1 MENQAE
7 DLKQKVDEL
16 TADLK
21 MTKSQLLQARV
32 QQEALVSALR
42 SERTL
47 RKQGLKGNEKDSSRT
62 DELIEKSE
70 KMAHVD
76 SLKGKVCHLL
86 SDYQTKSKGR
96 VSSTSENEPEP
107 GEDQSFW
114 VGSVE
119 IAEHSDG
126 ADRMR
131 SSNLARRLSTEQRN
145 PHTST
150 PVSSHNSPSCLE
162 PLQQDNQ
169 KDLEVS
175 QQTDEKSENSEVL
188 QSSSEK
194 GAIKEINNTEGTAKH
209 PSNRKSRDQ
218 SSKRDS
224 GISVDTSPTPST

>member
-16 TADLK
+16 TADLN

-96 VSSTSENEPEP
+96 MASSLENETEP

-169 KDLEVS
+169 KDLGVS
-175 QQTDEKSENSEVL
+175 QQTDEKSENSVL

>member
-1 MENQAE
+1 
-7 DLKQKVDEL
+7 
-16 TADLK
+16 

-96 VSSTSENEPEP
+96 MSSTLENETEP

-145 PHTST
+145 PRTST

-169 KDLEVS
+169 KDLGVS
-175 QQTDEKSENSEVL
+175 QQTDEKSENSEVRV
-188 QSSSEK
+188 

-209 PSNRKSRDQ
+209 PSRRINFRKRKTQ
-218 SSKRDS
+218 TKCFNYYRAT
-224 GISVDTSPTPST
+224 ISN

>member
-16 TADLK
+16 TADLN

-107 GEDQSFW
+107 DEDQSFW

-169 KDLEVS
+169 KDLGVS
-175 QQTDEKSENSEVL
+175 QQTDEKSENSVL

>member
-107 GEDQSFW
+107 DEDQSFW

-169 KDLEVS
+169 KDLGVS
-175 QQTDEKSENSEVL
+175 QQTDEKSENSVL

>member
-1 MENQAE
+1 
-7 DLKQKVDEL
+7 
-16 TADLK
+16 

-96 VSSTSENEPEP
+96 MSSTLENETEP

-145 PHTST
+145 PRTST

-169 KDLEVS
+169 KDLGVS
-175 QQTDEKSENSEVL
+175 QQTDEKSENSEVRV
-188 QSSSEK
+188 
-194 GAIKEINNTEGTAKH
+194 GAIKEINNTEGTAKY

>member
-16 TADLK
+16 TADLN

-32 QQEALVSALR
+32 QQEALVSALK

-107 GEDQSFW
+107 DEDQSFW

-169 KDLEVS
+169 KDLGVS
-175 QQTDEKSENSEVL
+175 QQTDEKSENSVL

>member
-16 TADLK
+16 TADLN

-96 VSSTSENEPEP
+96 MSSTLENETEP

-169 KDLEVS
+169 KDLGVS
-175 QQTDEKSENSEVL
+175 QQTDEKSENSVL

>member
-16 TADLK
+16 TADLN

-62 DELIEKSE
+62 NELIEKSE

-107 GEDQSFW
+107 DEDQSFW

-169 KDLEVS
+169 KDLGVS
-175 QQTDEKSENSEVL
+175 QQTDEKSENSVL

>member
-1 MENQAE
+1 
-7 DLKQKVDEL
+7 
-16 TADLK
+16 

-131 SSNLARRLSTEQRN
+131 SSNLARWLSTEQRN
-145 PHTST
+145 PRTST

-169 KDLEVS
+169 KDLGVS

-194 GAIKEINNTEGTAKH
+194 GAIKEINNTKGTAKH

>member
-16 TADLK
+16 TADLN

-107 GEDQSFW
+107 DEDQSFW

-169 KDLEVS
+169 KDLGVS
-175 QQTDEKSENSEVL
+175 QQTDEKSENSEVRV
-188 QSSSEK
+188 